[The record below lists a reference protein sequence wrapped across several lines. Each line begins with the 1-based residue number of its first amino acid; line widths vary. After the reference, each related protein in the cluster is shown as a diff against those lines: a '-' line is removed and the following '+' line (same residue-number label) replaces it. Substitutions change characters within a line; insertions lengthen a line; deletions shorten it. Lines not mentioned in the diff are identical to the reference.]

1 MNGSQRLE
9 TADGTVVAD
18 HLEIADTVWSRFL
31 GLMGRRELP
40 AGHGLLIRPCSSI
53 HMFFMRF
60 ALDVL
65 FVDADGRVVRVLH
78 SIRPWRASM
87 PVRGAKAAIELP
99 AGTAH
104 ARGPGARGA
113 PAACCVETPAR
124 RMSAMIAT
132 RGYAATDPTSPL
144 RPFDF
149 ERRELRAHDVLID
162 ILFCGVCHSDIH
174 QARDEWGGSIFPM
187 VPGHE
192 IVGTVVEAGDA
203 VTRWQTGDTV
213 GVGVFV
219 DSCRACE
226 ACLAGEEQYCEQG
239 MTVTYNGRER
249 DGETPTYG
257 GYSERIVV
265 DENYVL
271 RIPDGIALT
280 ARRRCSARASPRTH
294 RSSTSVADEAG
305 EAAVLGLG
313 GLGHM
318 GVKFLKA
325 LGARVTVLSHS
336 PHKQDDATRLGADD
350 FVVTS
355 GDGAFE
361 KNAGRFGFIL
371 DTVSAA
377 HDYNAY
383 LRLLRRDGTMVILG
397 LPDPSPLEPGALIN
411 KRRRLAGSVIGG
423 IRETQ
428 EMLDFCAE
436 HDVAS
441 DIELIP
447 IQQVNEAYE
456 RTLKSDV
463 RYRFVIDLASL
474 RGEAAS

>member
-1 MNGSQRLE
+1 
-9 TADGTVVAD
+9 
-18 HLEIADTVWSRFL
+18 
-31 GLMGRRELP
+31 
-40 AGHGLLIRPCSSI
+40 
-53 HMFFMRF
+53 
-60 ALDVL
+60 
-65 FVDADGRVVRVLH
+65 
-78 SIRPWRASM
+78 
-87 PVRGAKAAIELP
+87 
-99 AGTAH
+99 
-104 ARGPGARGA
+104 
-113 PAACCVETPAR
+113 
-124 RMSAMIAT
+124 MIPT
-132 RGYAATDPTSPL
+132 RGYAATDPTSPVG
-144 RPFDF
+144 PFTF
-149 ERRELRAHDVLID
+149 ERRDPRPHDVVIE

-192 IVGTVVEAGDA
+192 IVGTVVNVGDE
-203 VTRWQTGDTV
+203 VTRWRTGETV

-219 DSCRACE
+219 DSCRECE
-226 ACLAGEEQYCEQG
+226 ACLAGDEQYCERG

-271 RIPDGIALT
+271 RIPEGIALD
-280 ARRRCSARASPRTH
+280 RAAPLLCAGITTYSPIRH
-294 RSSTSVADEAG
+294 FGGDEAG

-336 PHKQDDATRLGADD
+336 PGKQEDAARLGADD

-355 GDGAFE
+355 RDDAFE

-377 HDYNAY
+377 HDYSSY
-383 LRLLRRDGTMVILG
+383 LRLLRRDGTMVLVG
-397 LPDPSPLEPGALIN
+397 LPDPSLLEPGALIN
-411 KRRRLAGSVIGG
+411 RRRRLAGSVIGG

-436 HDVAS
+436 HGIAS
-441 DIELIP
+441 DIEVIP

-463 RYRFVIDLASL
+463 RYRFVIDMASL
-474 RGEAAS
+474 REDQAPE